1 MNMWEILQKYSSQKS
16 GQLRDPKLSCLTN
29 LLSAFGG
36 GKRRLKIFFGKF
48 LQITMAVF
56 TGKFNRNKRWKRLVE
71 SEGSEKN

>member
-1 MNMWEILQKYSSQKS
+1 MENFTKVFISEIGAMK
-16 GQLRDPKLSCLTN
+16 RPKLSCLTN

-56 TGKFNRNKRWKRLVE
+56 TGKFNSNKRWKRLVE
-71 SEGSEKN
+71 SKGSEKN